1 MTYAPVPGEIGQ
13 DITRLVQVEDVTDRL
28 RAEAQVLALNRTLEA
43 RVAARTRELT
53 IANQDL
59 ESFAYSV
66 SHDLRAPLR
75 AIDGFSRILGE
86 RYGAQIGEEGRDYVA
101 RVRNA
106 AARMGSLIESLLKM
120 ARLGRSGLKPASL
133 DLGRMAAE
141 IVAELRANE
150 PAREVEFVV
159 QPGLVATGDP
169 HLVRNLL
176 QNLLGNAWKFTVGRS
191 PARIEVGRNAA
202 GEFYVRDNGAGFPA
216 EYADKLFRPFQR
228 LHSPAEFAGD
238 GVGLASVRRI
248 LERHG
253 GTIRAE
259 GDTGKGAAFYFTLP
273 EPAGDTG

>member
-1 MTYAPVPGEIGQ
+1 
-13 DITRLVQVEDVTDRL
+13 
-28 RAEAQVLALNRTLEA
+28 
-43 RVAARTRELT
+43 
-53 IANQDL
+53 
-59 ESFAYSV
+59 
-66 SHDLRAPLR
+66 
-75 AIDGFSRILGE
+75 
-86 RYGAQIGEEGRDYVA
+86 
-101 RVRNA
+101 
-106 AARMGSLIESLLKM
+106 MGSLIESLLKM
-120 ARLGRSGLKPASL
+120 ARLGRSGLNPAPM
-133 DLGRMAAE
+133 DLGRMAGE

-150 PAREVEFVV
+150 PGREVDVAI

-176 QNLLGNAWKFTVGRS
+176 QNLLGNAWKFTGGRTE
-191 PARIEVGRNAA
+191 ARIEVGRNAA

-259 GDTGKGAAFYFTLP
+259 GDTGKGSGFYFTLP
-273 EPAGDTG
+273 EDAGDAG